1 MPRTEEPRSPTC
13 LARTCLKWTADGEL
27 SEEDKRLVLNR
38 LMRVD
43 GAFADPSRSPS
54 L

>member
-1 MPRTEEPRSPTC
+1 MARTNDADRPTC

-38 LMRVD
+38 LREVD
-43 GAFADPSRSPS
+43 RPVADLLRS
-54 L
+54 

>member
-1 MPRTEEPRSPTC
+1 MPRTDDPRSLTC

-38 LMRVD
+38 LKAVD
-43 GAFADPSRSPS
+43 GAIAESPRP
-54 L
+54 